1 MQADRGYPFP
11 FSFTEKVRKSFKKNT
26 REVMHLRGGRMPEKT
41 TVSIIKCDV
50 GSLAGHHTVP
60 KPLLDIG
67 EKRLKEAKKS
77 GLINSSY
84 VFHAGD
90 DLELL
95 MVHNK
100 GETNPKIHELAWNI
114 FQEAA
119 KKAADLK
126 LYGAGQDLL
135 GTAFSGNV
143 RGMGPGVAEME
154 IEERGSDP
162 MVVFAADKTEPGAF
176 NYPMF
181 KIFGDPTNTAGLV
194 IDPGMIEGF
203 KFEVLDVM
211 ENKKVVLKCPEEMY
225 ELIALIG
232 TPGRYVVSHVWRARD
247 DLICAATSTTRLSLI
262 AGRYVGKDDPVSIV
276 RAQHGLPALGEII
289 VPFMHTYFVEGWMRG
304 SHWGP
309 LMPVGLKDSRCTV
322 FDGPPRIVAL
332 GFQVGHGKIAS
343 DDDGN
348 PLISDLFDDPAF
360 DLARREA
367 VEYAAV
373 LRRMGEFEPARL
385 GAETMEY
392 TTLPKVLEKLKDK
405 FVKTKS

>member
-1 MQADRGYPFP
+1 M
-11 FSFTEKVRKSFKKNT
+11 S
-26 REVMHLRGGRMPEKT
+26 KT
-41 TVSIIKCDV
+41 TITIIKCDV

-67 EKRLKEAKKS
+67 NKRLNEAQEG
-77 GLINSSY
+77 GLINSHY

-95 MVHNK
+95 MVHTG
-100 GETNPKIHELAWNI
+100 GENNPDIHKLAWNT

-119 KKAADLK
+119 KKASSLK

-135 GTAFSGNV
+135 KQAFSGNV

-162 MVVFAADKTEPGAF
+162 IVVFAADKTEPGAF
-176 NYPMF
+176 NYPLF
-181 KIFGDPTNTAGLV
+181 RVFADPFNTAGLI
-194 IDPGMIEGF
+194 IDPSMVGGF
-203 KFEVLDVM
+203 KFEVLDSIKN
-211 ENKKVVLKCPEEMY
+211 EKIVLKCPEEMY

-232 TPGRYVVSHVWRARD
+232 TPSRNTVSRVWRAND
-247 DLICAATSTTRLSLI
+247 DLICASTSTTRLALI
-262 AGRYVGKDDPVSIV
+262 AGKYVGKDDPVSIV
-276 RAQHGLPALGEII
+276 RTQRGLPALGEVL
-289 VPFMHTYFVEGWMRG
+289 VPFMHSYFVEGWMRG

-332 GFQVGHGKIAS
+332 GLQVVHGKIAS
-343 DDDGN
+343 DDEGA
-348 PLISDLFDDPAF
+348 PLISDLFEDCAF
-360 DLARREA
+360 DMARREA
-367 VEYAAV
+367 VEYAAT

-385 GAETMEY
+385 SSEIMEY
-392 TTLPKVLEKLKDK
+392 TALPKLLEKLKGRFK
-405 FVKTKS
+405 PA